1 MADDLGTYSFLP
13 WLRLGLANQIDAADL
28 DTSILARAV
37 MPVSLTVTGKPVEG
51 DGPDLSSDPI
61 TRDVALYGP
70 GDVVGIDPRAIVKRE
85 PRDHIT
91 NFESNYFPHIE
102 FYEEDFPWRYTPA
115 APDETKHRLR
125 PWLALV
131 VLTDDEFDDAALA
144 PGQPLAA
151 VRVTA
156 PTEAVFPPA
165 DQLWAWAHVHA
176 NSDLIRADGVVRS
189 ADGVAAGD
197 RLEAEVR
204 ADADR
209 AYSRVL
215 CPRALAPETG
225 YHAFLV
231 PAFESGRLAG
241 LGLDP
246 QEPLAGRFATQ
257 SAWEAYAARPLG
269 AVYPYYTRWWFKT
282 GSVGDFEY
290 LVRLLKPRPPDVR
303 LGRRDMDV
311 QRPGSDL
318 TGIEIPE
325 LGGVLRLGGAL
336 QVPAEALTDEQED
349 EAAAYENWDTPFPQ
363 PFQSDL
369 ADFVNLADDYQRSGD
384 PDPLITPPLYGRWHA
399 LSERILEDAD
409 GAPLSP
415 TDNWLHEVNL
425 DPRFRVAAGFGTQVI
440 EKNQE
445 AYMDAAW
452 GQVGDVLAANRRIRL
467 AQIARSSSL
476 VWYTSH
482 LLPLR
487 DLSAERSLMLTA
499 PVHRRVVTEG
509 LVVRHRFAGSTVP
522 TALLSPPL
530 RRVLRPRD
538 HVAARLGFGSPL
550 GPGDLI
556 DRVNKGEV
564 SAAPPR
570 VTPEDLPTVE
580 EIGEELD
587 QQPTPGRLGPLVD
600 LLRKHPWLFWL
611 LLGAVLLVALLLLLL
626 VPLPAGLIAAAV
638 VAVGGAAALL
648 WLRAQA
654 QRPPLSDAVV
664 PTGNAPEVIES
675 LPTFP
680 GFSLAEPE
688 SGAADP
694 TPGGGPDSPEATR
707 FKDALKDTHRLVT
720 VSGELGRP
728 PVRAPFDTGSVTLDT
743 VGTGVVAGLDPS
755 VTIPAF
761 TMAGITIPGRIV
773 AINLEVFVETMAYPE
788 FDIPMYQPLLDLP
801 GDNFLPNI
809 DKIPPNTITLLE
821 TNQRFIEAYMLGVNV
836 AMASELLWREYPTD
850 QRGSYFR
857 QFWDPS
863 AAIDR
868 TGLSKEE
875 LRGKLRDIPPIHTW
889 SRFSKLGDHDHRE
902 EPGETEEEVVLVIRG
917 ELLKKYPTAVIYAQ
931 KARWQLTDGEIDNTK
946 PREFET
952 DGPEEDRLRTPLYE
966 AKAEPDITFLGFDLT
981 AEEVQGGTG
990 EPDDP
995 DPGWFF
1001 VIKERPGEPRFGL
1014 DLEADVALETWSDL
1028 AWPDVFDAATD
1039 HFLDVGVGTPTLT
1052 LSPPD
1057 PDTASDYEVTQHAED
1072 VQITW
1077 SSGMNAAELA
1087 YVLYQVPVLV
1097 AVHGAEMLPE

>member
-1 MADDLGTYSFLP
+1 MSDDLGTYSFLP
-13 WLRLGLANQIDAADL
+13 WLRLGLANEITAADL
-28 DTSILARAV
+28 DANVLTRAT
-37 MPVSLTVTGKPVEG
+37 MPVSLTVTGKAVHGGADVTSPPV
-51 DGPDLSSDPI
+51 D
-61 TRDVALYGP
+61 RDVALYGP
-70 GDVVGIDPRAIVKRE
+70 GDVVGVDARAIVKKE

-91 NFESNYFPHIE
+91 NFESNYFPYIE
-102 FYEEDFPWRYTPA
+102 FYDEDFPWRYTPA
-115 APDETKHRLR
+115 APDKVRHRLR

-131 VLTDDEFDDAALA
+131 VLTEEEFADAALA
-144 PGQPLAA
+144 SGQPLAA
-151 VRVTA
+151 FELKKPVET
-156 PTEAVFPPA
+156 VFPPA

-189 ADGVAAGD
+189 ADGPTAGS
-197 RLEAEVR
+197 RLEAEIR
-204 ADADR
+204 QNADR

-215 CPRALAPETG
+215 CPRALAPDTG

-231 PAFESGRLAG
+231 PTFESGRLAG
-241 LGLDP
+241 LGLNP
-246 QEPLAGRFATQ
+246 NEPHPERFATL
-257 SAWEAYAARPLG
+257 SAWANYTDKPFG

-282 GSVGDFEY
+282 GTIGDFEY
-290 LVRLLKPRPPDVR
+290 LVRLLQPRPPDSR

-318 TGIEIPE
+318 TGIEIPD
-325 LGGVLRLGGAL
+325 LHGVLRLGGAL
-336 QVPAEALTDEQED
+336 QVPAEALTDEQEA
-349 EAAAYENWDTPFPQ
+349 EAAAYEAWDTPFPH
-363 PFQSDL
+363 PFQTDL
-369 ADFVNLADDYQRSGD
+369 AAFVNLADDYQRSGD

-399 LSERILEDAD
+399 LSQRILTDAD
-409 GAPLSP
+409 GDPLTP

-445 AYMDAAW
+445 QYMDAAW
-452 GQVGDVLAANRRIRL
+452 AQVGDVLAANRRIRL
-467 AQIARSSSL
+467 AQIAQSATL
-476 VWYTSH
+476 VWYDAH
-482 LLPLR
+482 LAPLR
-487 DLSAERSLMLTA
+487 DLSVERSLFVTA
-499 PVHRRVVTEG
+499 PVHRRVVSEG
-509 LVVRHRFAGSTVP
+509 FVVRHRFSGSTVP
-522 TALLSPPL
+522 TALVSPPL

-538 HVAARLGFGSPL
+538 HVAARLGFGSPV
-550 GPGDLI
+550 GPESLI

-564 SAAPPR
+564 SASWPR

-580 EIGEELD
+580 EISDELGKH
-587 QQPTPGRLGPLVD
+587 PSPGPLGRLIDLV
-600 LLRKHPWLFWL
+600 RRHPWLLWL
-611 LLGAVLLVALLLLLL
+611 LLGAVLLVALLVLLFDG
-626 VPLPAGLIAAAV
+626 VAGWVLAAAV
-638 VAVGGAAALL
+638 AAAGVGLAL
-648 WLRAQA
+648 WLWRAA
-654 QRPPLSDAVV
+654 QREELGDAAL
-664 PTGNAPEVIES
+664 PSGNAPEVIDD

-680 GFSLAEPE
+680 GFTLAD
-688 SGAADP
+688 ADSP
-694 TPGGGPDSPEATR
+694 APDPSPGGGPDSPEAAR
-707 FKDALKDTHRLVT
+707 FKTALKDTHRLLST
-720 VSGELGRP
+720 SATLGAQPTR
-728 PVRAPFDTGSVTLDT
+728 DKLTL
-743 VGTGVVAGLDPS
+743 GTLEGAVVAGIDPK
-755 VTIPAF
+755 VTIPVF
-761 TMAGITIPGRIV
+761 TLAGITIPARIV
-773 AINLEVFVETMAYPE
+773 AINLEVFREAMAYPE

-868 TGLSKEE
+868 TGLSKDE
-875 LRGKLRDIPPIHTW
+875 LREKLRDIPPIHTW
-889 SRFSKLGDHDHRE
+889 SRFSHLGDHDHRE
-902 EPGETEEEVVLVIRG
+902 QPGETEEEVVLVIRG

-931 KARWQLTDGEIDNTK
+931 RARWQLTDGEIDPSK

-952 DGPEEDRLRTPLYE
+952 EGPEEDRLRTPLYE
-966 AKAEPDITFLGFDLT
+966 AKVDPDITFLGFDLT

-990 EPDDP
+990 EPGDQ

-1014 DLEADVALETWSDL
+1014 DIGTDGALETWSDL
-1028 AWPDVFDAATD
+1028 GWPHVFDPATD
-1039 HFLDVGVGTPTLT
+1039 HFLDVGAGTPTLT
-1052 LSPPD
+1052 LSAPD

-1077 SSGMNAAELA
+1077 SASMNAAELA

-1097 AVHGAEMLPE
+1097 AVHGREMLPS